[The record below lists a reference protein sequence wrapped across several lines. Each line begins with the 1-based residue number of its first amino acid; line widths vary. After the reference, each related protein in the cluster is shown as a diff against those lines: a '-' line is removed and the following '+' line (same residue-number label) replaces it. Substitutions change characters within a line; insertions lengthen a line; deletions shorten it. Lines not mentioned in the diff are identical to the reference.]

1 MRDYLRRFWNDE
13 EGMTT
18 VEYALLLVLIVV
30 VAVTAWT
37 TLGSNVN
44 TQVEKVNTA
53 LANTVT

>member
-37 TLGSNVN
+37 TLGTNVKSK
-44 TQVEKVNTA
+44 VETA
-53 LANTVT
+53 GNAIAGA

>member
-1 MRDYLRRFWNDE
+1 MMDGLRRFWNDE

-44 TQVEKVNTA
+44 TKVLTA
-53 LANTVT
+53 GNAIAGAGA